1 MFDTQTAGA
10 FSCCKVYGCCCKQ
23 QEHVKWY
30 FSGYIKQKL
39 VAFTGSRDKKADER
53 KGKTSGL
60 DSMNYMYIVMCC
72 FFKKDNI
79 ETRMIQQSF
88 ITTQN
93 TSGQMKEKE
102 KCCQVLKIFTV

>member
-53 KGKTSGL
+53 KGKNL
-60 DSMNYMYIVMCC
+60 R
-72 FFKKDNI
+72 F
-79 ETRMIQQSF
+79 
-88 ITTQN
+88 
-93 TSGQMKEKE
+93 GQHELYVYRN
-102 KCCQVLKIFTV
+102 VLFLQKRPYRN